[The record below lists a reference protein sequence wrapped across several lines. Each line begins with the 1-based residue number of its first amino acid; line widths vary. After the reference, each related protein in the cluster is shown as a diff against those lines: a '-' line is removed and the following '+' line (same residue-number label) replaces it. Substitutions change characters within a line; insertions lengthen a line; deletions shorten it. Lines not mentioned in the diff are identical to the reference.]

1 LVFGVWCLVFGVWR
15 LAFGVWRLAFGVW
28 RLAFG
33 VWRLAFGVTIH
44 SSDGIKLPVCGPSN
58 TWAHAP
64 IRIDSEILLSADV
77 DEFARP
83 PQQGSSSI
91 GLGENVKKPAL
102 SAAFVR
108 S

>member
-1 LVFGVWCLVFGVWR
+1 LL
-15 LAFGVWRLAFGVW
+15 LAIYHLAFGVW